1 MEVEHEVMAR
11 AGVGQSIHHLKGRLV
26 VAIEK
31 IDLESLHAHLGVMAA
46 SLLQLLINDVEH
58 RPKDDA
64 HMALVGVA
72 DEAGQV
78 HVGDGMH
85 DVALVGVVPSLIEDD
100 VFELVLRCEVYII

>member
-1 MEVEHEVMAR
+1 
-11 AGVGQSIHHLKGRLV
+11 
-26 VAIEK
+26 
-31 IDLESLHAHLGVMAA
+31 
-46 SLLQLLINDVEH
+46 
-58 RPKDDA
+58 
-64 HMALVGVA
+64 MALVGIA